1 MFSGCNF
8 FITRR
13 FLSVIFLILRVMR
26 TKISLMFTQ
35 QGLIHKQK
43 TNCTDSV
50 CLHQGKSQCL
60 RFSVLLR
67 PFRYMC
73 TTNFMIGLHEK
84 FTFWPLHIR
93 NVSKGL
99 IIGNSSN
106 LETAITW
113 SLAGCVAISLSCV
126 PSKCGPIPTLS
137 IRTPRSLRTR
147 DGATISSPDDVV
159 ARTKS
164 SWGILVLPLFLNH
177 VVFKPVKLEPTT

>member
-1 MFSGCNF
+1 M
-8 FITRR
+8 
-13 FLSVIFLILRVMR
+13 L
-26 TKISLMFTQ
+26 TKHSLPHQ
-35 QGLIHKQK
+35 QK
-43 TNCTDSV
+43 TDSV

-60 RFSVLLR
+60 RCPVLLR
-67 PFRYMC
+67 TAIPIHVHH
-73 TTNFMIGLHEK
+73 FMIGLLEK
-84 FTFWPLHIR
+84 FTFLPLHIR
-93 NVSKGL
+93 KVSKGL
-99 IIGNSSN
+99 IRGNSSN

-177 VVFKPVKLEPTT
+177 VVFKPVKLEPATKMKKNPLGVYIKQPRQIFHI

>member
-1 MFSGCNF
+1 
-8 FITRR
+8 
-13 FLSVIFLILRVMR
+13 
-26 TKISLMFTQ
+26 
-35 QGLIHKQK
+35 
-43 TNCTDSV
+43 
-50 CLHQGKSQCL
+50 
-60 RFSVLLR
+60 
-67 PFRYMC
+67 MC
-73 TTNFMIGLHEK
+73 TINFMIGLHEK
-84 FTFWPLHIR
+84 FTFLPLHIR

-99 IIGNSSN
+99 IRGKSSN

-177 VVFKPVKLEPTT
+177 VVFKPVKLEPTTKMKKNPLGVYVKQPRQIFHILRLSIFEIASFKST